1 MDEKKRKKL
10 FQHPKLKRPTPI
22 RANPKQALKKKRNTK
37 KSMPKSNLSIK
48 RKMDLDLFTGVDF
61 FCQRAKVPDISVSNA
76 EAQTRYRGIP
86 IAASGGVT
94 YGDLNL
100 KFIVDEEMK
109 NYLTI
114 WKWINQNNLS
124 EEMDD
129 NSDPQ
134 YSDGRLTI
142 LNSNMNPNVI
152 VVFESLF
159 PVSLTELEF
168 DVEDQDVD
176 YLTADVTFK
185 FILYTFNNKRMEKL

>member
-1 MDEKKRKKL
+1 MPARWFEE
-10 FQHPKLKRPTPI
+10 QPS
-22 RANPKQALKKKRNTK
+22 NRNFLA
-37 KSMPKSNLSIK
+37 PAGF
-48 RKMDLDLFTGVDF
+48 KMDLDLFAGVDF

-100 KFIVDEEMK
+100 KFIVDEDMK

-185 FILYTFNNKRMEKL
+185 FIRYTFNNRRMEKL